1 MVFGQLGSP
10 WVHLGLL
17 GSTLVHCGSLEALD
31 TQCGGMGRGYSPND
45 ENGYYIMSI
54 GMLYAQKWKEHK
66 EVMV

>member
-45 ENGYYIMSI
+45 ENGRSI
-54 GMLYAQKWKEHK
+54 RILYNEHRDVICTK
-66 EVMV
+66 MEGA